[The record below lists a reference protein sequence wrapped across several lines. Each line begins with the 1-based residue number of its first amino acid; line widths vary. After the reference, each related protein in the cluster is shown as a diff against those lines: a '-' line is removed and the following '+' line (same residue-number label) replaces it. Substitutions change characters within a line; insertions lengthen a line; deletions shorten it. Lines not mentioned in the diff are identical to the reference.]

1 MEIGKL
7 YNILIDLNISST
19 DDKLQ
24 QNITNLSNYII
35 NNNSE
40 EIDKSLK
47 VIEKLFNSSIV
58 NNFVPSDLEILE
70 KIKGLKFFGDYGY
83 SEISK
88 ILTSQTFNT
97 QKVYQE
103 LQEYINERQKFLT
116 KLDELKKLFDF
127 FEIQVQYPDEKA
139 HLGILIPEDY
149 SNNTIPNIT
158 KELIKWDKVIKTF
171 KELIGEDIDD
181 TKIDYVS
188 NGSLDFFIEN
198 SIEIA
203 QIVSTTLL
211 SIVTVYKKVTEIRT
225 KREELKELGI
235 PSSEQ
240 KTIEKH
246 EKELINKE
254 IDKISAELIKEFAS
268 KQIESGRLN
277 ELKISVRN
285 QVLYMAKCVDN
296 GITIEINPPT
306 FDEKEPEQV
315 KEEDAADVKKE
326 KLAKIKE
333 YTEKTKKLEIIEKSM
348 DGIKTIGKL
357 GLDISKYLTSGD
369 SEPENE

>member
-7 YNILIDLNISST
+7 YNILVDLNISST

-47 VIEKLFNSSIV
+47 IIEKLFKSSIV
-58 NNFVPSDLEILE
+58 NNLVPSDLEILE

-83 SEISK
+83 SEITK

-116 KLDELKKLFDF
+116 KLDELEKLFDF
-127 FEIQVQYPDEKA
+127 FDIEVQYPNDMA

-203 QIVSTTLL
+203 QIVSSTLL

-240 KTIEKH
+240 KVIEKH
-246 EKELINKE
+246 EKELITKE

-315 KEEDAADVKKE
+315 KEDDTADVKKE

-333 YTEKTKKLEIIEKSM
+333 YTQKTKKLEIIEKSM

-369 SEPENE
+369 GEPENE